1 MMKGNT
7 DGKVPLVRTDIP
19 GPSGRG
25 IVDLDDRYLATATKS
40 APLVV
45 DRASGEKVWD
55 VDGNLFL
62 DFSSGVAVLN
72 IGHCHPSVVKAVQ
85 EQAAKVMHFAGTDY
99 YYDVQSRLAERL
111 AKIAPGRGEKKVFL
125 SNSGTESIE
134 AAMKLARWSTGRKQF
149 ISFFGAFHGRTMGA
163 LSLNCSKRVQRAK
176 YFPMVPGV
184 THVPYANCY
193 RCPYHQEY
201 PSCGLWCAKIL
212 DEVYLDALLPPDEVA
227 ALFFEPIQGEG
238 GYIVPPKEFLPE
250 ISRICRSHGILTV
263 DDEVQAGMGRTGKMW
278 AAEHFGLDP
287 DITCMAK
294 SLGSGMPIAATVFR
308 WELDWG
314 VQGAH
319 SNTFGGNCVA
329 CASSLATLDVIEKE
343 KVLEQAERKG
353 DLMRKRLEEIK
364 DRFENVGDVRGIGM
378 MRALEF
384 VEDRRTK
391 APAAKMRNEV
401 VSAMLRK
408 GVIALGCGKSS
419 IRLIPPLTIGEGNL
433 DTGMRLLEESIG
445 DVVRDRI

>member
-1 MMKGNT
+1 MKDESEGR
-7 DGKVPLVRTDIP
+7 VPLVRTDIP
-19 GPSGRG
+19 GPTGKR
-25 IVDLDDRYLATATKS
+25 IVELDERYLATVTKS

-45 DRASGEKVWD
+45 DRALGERVWD

-99 YYDVQSRLAERL
+99 YYDVQSLLVERL

-149 ISFFGAFHGRTMGA
+149 IAFFGAFHGRTMGA
-163 LSLNCSKRVQRAK
+163 LSLNCSKRVHRAR
-176 YFPMVPGV
+176 YFPTVAGV
-184 THVPYANCY
+184 THIPYANCY

-212 DEVYLDALLPPDEVA
+212 EEVYMDALLPPDEVA
-227 ALFFEPIQGEG
+227 ALFLEPIQGEG

-250 ISRICRSHGILTV
+250 ISRICRSYGILTV
-263 DDEVQAGMGRTGKMW
+263 DDEVQAGMGRTGRMW

-308 WELDWG
+308 KELDWG
-314 VQGAH
+314 VPGAH

-329 CASSLATLDVIEKE
+329 CASSLATLDVIDRE
-343 KVLEQAERKG
+343 KVVEQAERKG
-353 DLMRKRLEEIK
+353 VIMQKRLEEIK
-364 DRFENVGDVRGIGM
+364 DRFENVGDVRGLGM

-384 VEDRRTK
+384 VEDRKTK
-391 APAAKMRNEV
+391 VPAIEMRNDV
-401 VSAMLRK
+401 VSALLRK

-419 IRLIPPLTIGEGNL
+419 IRLIPPLTIGEKNL

-445 DVVRDRI
+445 AVVRDRK

>member
-1 MMKGNT
+1 MKNVPKE
-7 DGKVPLVRTDIP
+7 KVPLVRTDIP
-19 GPSGRG
+19 GPLGRS
-25 IVDLDDRYLATATKS
+25 IVDLDEQYLATVTKS

-45 DRASGEKVWD
+45 DRALDERVWD

-72 IGHCHPSVVKAVQ
+72 IGHCHPAVVKAVQ

-111 AKIAPGRGEKKVFL
+111 AKIAPGPGEKKVFL
-125 SNSGTESIE
+125 SNSGAESIE
-134 AAMKLARWSTGRKQF
+134 AAMKLARWSSGRKQF
-149 ISFFGAFHGRTMGA
+149 IAFFGAFHGRTLGA

-176 YFPMVPGV
+176 YFPTVPGV
-184 THVPYANCY
+184 THIPYANCY

-227 ALFFEPIQGEG
+227 ALFFEPVQGEG
-238 GYIVPPKEFLPE
+238 GYIVPPKEFLTE

-263 DDEVQAGMGRTGKMW
+263 DDEVQSGMGRTGRMW
-278 AAEHFGLDP
+278 AAEHFGLEP
-287 DITCMAK
+287 DVTCMAK

-308 WELDWG
+308 KELDWG
-314 VQGAH
+314 VPGAH

-343 KVLEQAERKG
+343 KVVEQAERKG
-353 DLMRKRLEEIK
+353 VLMQKRLEEIK
-364 DRFENVGDVRGIGM
+364 DRFEKVGDVRGLGM

-384 VEDRRTK
+384 VEDRSTK
-391 APAAKMRNEV
+391 VPAVKLRDDV
-401 VSAMLRK
+401 VHALLKK

-419 IRLIPPLTIGEGNL
+419 IRLIPPLTISEENL

-445 DVVRDRI
+445 AVVRDRK

>member
-1 MMKGNT
+1 MKGMT
-7 DGKVPLVRTDIP
+7 DEKVPLVRTDIP

-25 IVDLDDRYLATATKS
+25 IVDLDERYLATVTKS

-45 DRASGEKVWD
+45 DHASGEKVWD

-111 AKIAPGRGEKKVFL
+111 AKVAPGRGEKKVFL

-149 ISFFGAFHGRTMGA
+149 IAFFGAFHGRTMGA

-184 THVPYANCY
+184 THMPYANCY
-193 RCPYHQEY
+193 RCPYHLEH

-227 ALFFEPIQGEG
+227 ALFFEPVQGEG

-250 ISRICRSHGILTV
+250 IARICRSHGILTV

-278 AAEHFGLDP
+278 AAEHFGLEP

-308 WELDWG
+308 KELDWG
-314 VQGAH
+314 VSGAH

-329 CASSLATLDVIEKE
+329 CASSLATFEVMERE
-343 KVLEQAERKG
+343 KVVEQAERKG
-353 DLMRKRLEEIK
+353 EFMRKRLEEIK
-364 DRFENVGDVRGIGM
+364 GRFECVGDVRGLGM

-384 VEDRRTK
+384 VEDRRSK
-391 APAAKMRNEV
+391 APAVKMRNDV
-401 VSAMLRK
+401 VSALLRK
-408 GVIALGCGKSS
+408 GVIALGCGRSS
-419 IRLIPPLTIGEGNL
+419 IRLIPPLTISEENL
-433 DTGMRLLEESIG
+433 DTGMHLLEESIAV
-445 DVVRDRI
+445 VVRDRK

>member
-1 MMKGNT
+1 MKGKA
-7 DGKVPLVRTDIP
+7 DEKVPLVRTDIP
-19 GPSGRG
+19 GPLGKG
-25 IVDLDDRYLATATKS
+25 IVDLDERYLATVTKS

-45 DRASGEKVWD
+45 DHASGEKVWD

-72 IGHCHPSVVKAVQ
+72 IGHCHPLVVRAVK

-149 ISFFGAFHGRTMGA
+149 IAFFGAFHGRTMGA

-176 YFPMVPGV
+176 YSPMVPGV

-227 ALFFEPIQGEG
+227 ALFFEPVQGEG

-250 ISRICRSHGILTV
+250 IARICKAHGILTV

-278 AAEHFGLDP
+278 AAEHFGLEP

-308 WELDWG
+308 KALDWG
-314 VQGAH
+314 VPGAH

-329 CASSLATLDVIEKE
+329 CASSLATFEVIEKE
-343 KVLEQAERKG
+343 GVVKQAELKG

-364 DRFENVGDVRGIGM
+364 GRFENVGDVRGLGM

-391 APAAKMRNEV
+391 VPAVKMRNDI
-401 VSAMLRK
+401 VSALLRK
-408 GVIALGCGKSS
+408 GVIALGCGRSS
-419 IRLIPPLTIGEGNL
+419 IRLIPPLTISEENL
-433 DTGMRLLEESIG
+433 DTGMHLLEESIAA
-445 DVVRDRI
+445 VVRDRK

>member
-1 MMKGNT
+1 MKG
-7 DGKVPLVRTDIP
+7 DSEGKVPLVRTDIP

-25 IVDLDDRYLATATKS
+25 IVDLDDRYLATVTKS

-45 DRASGEKVWD
+45 DRALGERVWD

-125 SNSGTESIE
+125 SNSGAESIE

-149 ISFFGAFHGRTMGA
+149 IAFFGAFHGRTMGA
-163 LSLNCSKRVQRAK
+163 LSLNCSKRVHRAK
-176 YFPMVPGV
+176 YFPTVPGV
-184 THVPYANCY
+184 THIPFANCY

-212 DEVYLDALLPPDEVA
+212 DELYLDALLPPDEVA
-227 ALFFEPIQGEG
+227 ALFFEPVQGEG

-278 AAEHFGLDP
+278 AAEHFGLEP
-287 DITCMAK
+287 DVTCMAK

-308 WELDWG
+308 KELDWG
-314 VQGAH
+314 VPGAH

-343 KVLEQAERKG
+343 KVVQQAERKG
-353 DLMRKRLEEIK
+353 VLMQKRLDEIK
-364 DRFENVGDVRGIGM
+364 ERFENVGDVRGLGM

-384 VEDRRTK
+384 VEDRKTK
-391 APAAKMRNEV
+391 VPAVKMRNEV
-401 VSAMLRK
+401 VSALLK
-408 GVIALGCGKSS
+408 NGVIALGCGKSS
-419 IRLIPPLTIGEGNL
+419 IRLIPPLTIDDKNL
-433 DTGMRLLEESIG
+433 DTGMRLLEESIAS
-445 DVVRDRI
+445 VERDRK

>member
-7 DGKVPLVRTDIP
+7 DDKVPLVRTDIP

-25 IVDLDDRYLATATKS
+25 IVDLDEQYLATATKS

-45 DRASGEKVWD
+45 DHASGEKVWD

-72 IGHCHPSVVKAVQ
+72 IGHCHPSVVRAVQ

-134 AAMKLARWSTGRKQF
+134 AAMKLARWSSGRKQF
-149 ISFFGAFHGRTMGA
+149 IAFFGAFHGRTMGA
-163 LSLNCSKRVQRAK
+163 LSLNCSKRVHRAK

-184 THVPYANCY
+184 THIPYANCY

-263 DDEVQAGMGRTGKMW
+263 DDEVQAGMGRTGRMW
-278 AAEHFGLDP
+278 AAEHFGLEP

-308 WELDWG
+308 KELDWS
-314 VQGAH
+314 VPGAH

-329 CASSLATLDVIEKE
+329 CASSLATLDVIKKE
-343 KVLEQAERKG
+343 KVIEQAERKG
-353 DLMRKRLEEIK
+353 LLMQKRLEEIK
-364 DRFENVGDVRGIGM
+364 DRFENVGDVRGLGM
-378 MRALEF
+378 MRALEL

-391 APAAKMRNEV
+391 VPALKMRNDI

-408 GVIALGCGKSS
+408 GVIALGCGRSS
-419 IRLIPPLTIGEGNL
+419 IRLIPPLTIGEENL

-445 DVVRDRI
+445 AVVRDRK

>member
-1 MMKGNT
+1 M
-7 DGKVPLVRTDIP
+7 VRTDIP
-19 GPSGRG
+19 GPSGKG
-25 IVDLDDRYLATATKS
+25 IVELDERYLATVTKS

-45 DRASGEKVWD
+45 DHALGEKVWD

-62 DFSSGVAVLN
+62 DFTSGVAVLN
-72 IGHCHPSVVKAVQ
+72 IGHCHPRVVWAVQ

-99 YYDVQSRLAERL
+99 YYDVQSRLVERL

-134 AAMKLARWSTGRKQF
+134 AAMKLARWSSRRKQF
-149 ISFFGAFHGRTMGA
+149 IAFFGAFHGRTMGA
-163 LSLNCSKRVQRAK
+163 LSLNCSKRVQRAR
-176 YFPMVPGV
+176 YFPTVPGV
-184 THVPYANCY
+184 THIPYANCY

-212 DEVYLDALLPPDEVA
+212 DEMYLDALVPPDEVA
-227 ALFFEPIQGEG
+227 ALFYEPVQGES

-263 DDEVQAGMGRTGKMW
+263 DDEVQAGMGRTGRLW
-278 AAEHFGLDP
+278 AAEHYGLEP

-308 WELDWG
+308 KELDWG
-314 VQGAH
+314 VPGAH
-319 SNTFGGNCVA
+319 SNTYGGNCVA
-329 CASSLATLDVIEKE
+329 CASSLATLDVIEAE
-343 KVLEQAERKG
+343 KVVQQAERKG
-353 DLMRKRLEEIK
+353 SLMQRRLKEMM
-364 DRFENVGDVRGIGM
+364 DRFEGIGDVRGLGM

-391 APAAKMRNEV
+391 APAVKMRNDV
-401 VSAMLRK
+401 LSALLRK

-419 IRLIPPLTIGEGNL
+419 IRLIPPITIGDREL
-433 DTGMRLLEESIG
+433 DTGMQLLEESIG
-445 DVVRDRI
+445 EVWRDRK

>member
-1 MMKGNT
+1 MK
-7 DGKVPLVRTDIP
+7 DKYEEKVPLVRTDIP
-19 GPSGRG
+19 GPSGRS
-25 IVDLDDRYLATATKS
+25 IVDLDDRYLATVTKS

-45 DRASGEKVWD
+45 DRALDERVWD

-125 SNSGTESIE
+125 SNSGAESIE

-149 ISFFGAFHGRTMGA
+149 IAFFGAFHGRTMGA
-163 LSLNCSKRVQRAK
+163 LSLNCSKRVHRAK
-176 YFPMVPGV
+176 YFPTVAGV
-184 THVPYANCY
+184 THIPYANCY

-212 DEVYLDALLPPDEVA
+212 DEMYLDALLPPDEVA
-227 ALFFEPIQGEG
+227 ALFLEPVQGEG

-278 AAEHFGLDP
+278 AAEHFGLEP
-287 DITCMAK
+287 DVTCMAK

-308 WELDWG
+308 KELDWG
-314 VQGAH
+314 VPGAH

-329 CASSLATLDVIEKE
+329 CASSLATLEVIDRE
-343 KVLEQAERKG
+343 KVVKQAERKG
-353 DLMRKRLEEIK
+353 VLMQKRLEEIK
-364 DRFENVGDVRGIGM
+364 DRFENVGDVRGLGM

-384 VEDRRTK
+384 VEDRKTK
-391 APAAKMRNEV
+391 VPAVKMRNEV
-401 VSAMLRK
+401 VTAMLK
-408 GVIALGCGKSS
+408 NGVIALGCGKSS
-419 IRLIPPLTIGEGNL
+419 IRLIPPLTISEENL
-433 DTGMRLLEESIG
+433 DAGMGLLEESI
-445 DVVRDRI
+445 DAVVRDRK

>member
-1 MMKGNT
+1 MKN
-7 DGKVPLVRTDIP
+7 DPKGKVPLVRTDIP
-19 GPSGRG
+19 GPLGRS
-25 IVDLDDRYLATATKS
+25 IVDLDEQYLATVTKS

-45 DRASGEKVWD
+45 DSALGERVWD

-72 IGHCHPSVVKAVQ
+72 IGHCHPAVVKAVQ

-111 AKIAPGRGEKKVFL
+111 AKIAPGRSEKKVFL
-125 SNSGTESIE
+125 SNSGAESIE

-149 ISFFGAFHGRTMGA
+149 IAFFGAFHGRTLGA

-176 YFPMVPGV
+176 YFPTVPGV
-184 THVPYANCY
+184 THIPYANCY

-227 ALFFEPIQGEG
+227 ALFFEPVQGEG
-238 GYIVPPKEFLPE
+238 GYIVPPKGFLTE

-263 DDEVQAGMGRTGKMW
+263 DDEVQSGMGRTGRMW
-278 AAEHFGLDP
+278 AAEHFGLEP
-287 DITCMAK
+287 DVTCMAK

-308 WELDWG
+308 KELDWG
-314 VQGAH
+314 VPGAH

-343 KVLEQAERKG
+343 KVVEQAERKG
-353 DLMRKRLEEIK
+353 VLMQKRLEEIK
-364 DRFENVGDVRGIGM
+364 DRFEKVGDVRGLGM

-391 APAAKMRNEV
+391 VPAVKMRDDV
-401 VSAMLRK
+401 VSAMLKK

-419 IRLIPPLTIGEGNL
+419 IRLIPPLTIGERNL
-433 DTGMRLLEESIG
+433 DTGMHLLEESIG
-445 DVVRDRI
+445 IVVRDRK